1 MEGRVSA
8 DSTAGAAQHDWDATG
23 QTAWNDSSPQGASDA
38 RPTGLQ
44 HEGFPPLQ
52 GPGAVH
58 TVLLAEHVTGGR
70 DVGYAAAPASL
81 PAAGAADT
89 TGGNDDDELQGLL
102 AGMGVQGVL
111 AALC

>member
-1 MEGRVSA
+1 MEERGSA

-23 QTAWNDSSPQGASDA
+23 QAAWNDSLPQGASDA

-44 HEGFPPLQ
+44 HEGFPPWQ
-52 GPGAVH
+52 GPGAAH
-58 TVLLAEHVTGGR
+58 TVLLAEHVTGGH
-70 DVGYAAAPASL
+70 DISYAGAPAPL
-81 PAAGAADT
+81 PAAEAAET

-102 AGMGVQGVL
+102 AGMGVQGVP